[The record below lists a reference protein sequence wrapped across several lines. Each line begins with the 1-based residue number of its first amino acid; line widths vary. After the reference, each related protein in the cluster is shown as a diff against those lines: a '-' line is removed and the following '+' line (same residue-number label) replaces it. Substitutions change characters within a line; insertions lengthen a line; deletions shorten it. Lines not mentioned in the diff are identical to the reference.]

1 VTPTLLPTLLP
12 TATLAGAGATA
23 TAPGPAV
30 EVPDVVTVELP
41 AEATALVCSDL
52 HLRPVA
58 TAASRQVERDLADR
72 LAGWTGPGALVL
84 NGDAAELWGEPEG
97 TVAGILAAHPTL
109 TAAVRGFADVP
120 GHEVLVVVGNHD
132 APIAF
137 DGVSARAFAEQWGAR
152 CTLAVELAFDT
163 AAGRRLVRC
172 EHGHAFDPA
181 NAMRDPR
188 DPLDSPLGQHVVQ
201 EVLPAVT
208 GATPLLADLT
218 DLADPNRAGQ
228 LLASRLVYRQLG
240 RRAGW
245 LLLPLLVALGLRIP
259 VVVRAVSRSDELA
272 HLQRWILLAGAGL
285 LVDVGLVAG
294 LAWFVARAVYAALA
308 GSRLGPRGAH
318 LNGAPRTAATALCAD
333 GYAGLVTGHTHQP
346 ELTAVPG
353 GFYANSGCGLRC
365 LDLRPARFGLPP
377 VFAPVV
383 RRSWVELDVQH
394 DVRARLLTADTPD
407 GTLTWPERLVLRR
420 TWLPAAAAGGRGGA
434 GALQVVAAVP
444 GHAEWPVREPQ
455 LTARARRDRVRRKA
469 AAAVVV
475 VGLLG
480 IVSALTPPLA
490 LRLRGLLE
498 LLPIELPEGAAAG
511 LVVVGVAM
519 LLLARGLRR
528 GARAAWAVTLGML
541 ATSAVLNLLKGI
553 DVEET
558 LLALGVAGWLVRH
571 RAAFPVRPD
580 ARTLHRTTALAFATA
595 LGVLGLSTA
604 LVILTGQRGVA
615 GESARETARG
625 VAERL
630 VGNGSL
636 PLPFAVPFLT
646 PALLAL
652 GICVLVA
659 AGWLLTRPR
668 LGDAPTPE
676 QHRSDLARARELV
689 HRHGGDTLAY
699 FALRDDKRWFFTG
712 DCVVAYAVRDGV
724 CLVSPDPVGPP
735 EQWAA
740 AWAEFTAFA
749 ERHGWPVAVV
759 GAGEGWL
766 PIYTEAGMRPLY
778 LGDEAIVDCSR
789 FSLEGRPMKQ
799 LRSAHSRVRRAGFT
813 VSFHD
818 PAQVDPA
825 LADQLR
831 ELMTQSRRGD
841 VERGFSMTLSRIFEP
856 ADTGLLLAVAQD
868 AEGRVGA
875 FCQYVPAAD
884 ISGWSLDLMR
894 RGNDPELPNGLIDF
908 LVLETIQHLR
918 KAGQWGLGLNF
929 AVLRAVLAGEHGR
942 ATTDL
947 ERRVLHRLSD
957 GTQMES
963 LWRFNQKFFP
973 YWRPRYVVLSGLTS
987 APAQG
992 LAIAGAEGID
1002 EIPVIGPLLARRRP
1016 APVCAPPHHPAG
1028 IKVPVRF
1035 P

>member
-1 VTPTLLPTLLP
+1 MPAMRVSDGVLL
-12 TATLAGAGATA
+12 GQATA
-23 TAPGPAV
+23 ELPDPAV
-30 EVPDVVTVELP
+30 QVPDVLGVELP
-41 AEATALVCSDL
+41 ADAVVVVCSDL
-52 HLRPVA
+52 HLRSTP
-58 TAASRQVERDLADR
+58 TAASRQVERDLAAR
-72 LAGWTGPGALVL
+72 LAGWSGPGALVL
-84 NGDAAELWGEPEG
+84 NGDVAELWGEPEA

-109 TAAVRGFADVP
+109 TAAVRAFADDP
-120 GHEVLVVVGNHD
+120 AHQVLVVVGNHD
-132 APIAF
+132 APIAW
-137 DGVSARAFAEQWGAR
+137 DRVSAQAFADLWGAR
-152 CTLAVELAFDT
+152 CALAVELALDT
-163 AAGRRLVRC
+163 PAGRRVVRC

-181 NAMRDPR
+181 NRLRDPR

-245 LLLPLLVALGLRIP
+245 LLLPLAIALGLRVP
-259 VVVRAVSRSDELA
+259 VVVRALSRSDELA

-294 LAWFVARAVYAALA
+294 LAWFVARSVYAALA

-318 LNGAPRTAATALCAD
+318 LNGAPRTAAAALCAD

-346 ELTAVPG
+346 ELAAVPG

-365 LDLRPARFGLPP
+365 LDSRPARLGLPP
-377 VFAPVV
+377 VFAPLL

-407 GTLTWPERLVLRR
+407 GDLTWPERLAVKRLR
-420 TWLPAAAAGGRGGA
+420 PAPGGTAQGGTA
-434 GALQVVAAVP
+434 DGGLREVAAVP
-444 GHAEWPVREPQ
+444 GHAGWPVRDPQ
-455 LTARARRDRVRRKA
+455 LAARARRDRVRRRA
-469 AAAVVV
+469 ALAVVA

-480 IVSALTPPLA
+480 IASALTLPLG

-511 LVVVGVAM
+511 VVVVGVAM

-528 GARAAWAVTLGML
+528 GSRAAWAVTLGML
-541 ATSAVLNLLKGI
+541 GASAVLHLLKGI
-553 DVEET
+553 DVEES

-580 ARTLHRTTALAFATA
+580 ARTLHRVTALVLATG

-604 LVILTGQRGVA
+604 LVILTGQRGPA
-615 GESARETARG
+615 GPAHETATARG

-630 VGNGSL
+630 VGDGAL
-636 PLPFAVPFLT
+636 PLPFTVPFLT

-652 GICVLVA
+652 GITLVVA
-659 AGWLLTRPR
+659 VGWLLTRPR

-676 QHRSDLARARELV
+676 QHRADRERARELV
-689 HRHGGDTLAY
+689 RRHGGDTLSY
-699 FALRDDKRWFFTG
+699 FALRDDKQWFFTG

-735 EQWAA
+735 EQRAA

-759 GAGEGWL
+759 GAGAGWL
-766 PIYTEAGMRPLY
+766 PIYAETGMRSVY

-799 LRSAHSRVRRAGFT
+799 LRSAHARVVRAGFS

-818 PAQVDPA
+818 PADLDEA
-825 LADQLR
+825 MAARLR

-841 VERGFSMTLSRIFEP
+841 VERGFSMTLSRVFDP
-856 ADTGLLLAVAQD
+856 GDTGLLLAVASD
-868 AEGRVGA
+868 ADGRVGA
-875 FCQYVPAAD
+875 FCQFVPAAD
-884 ISGWSLDLMR
+884 VSGWSLDLMR
-894 RGNDPELPNGLIDF
+894 RGADPDLPNGLIDF
-908 LVLETIQHLR
+908 LVLETIQHL
-918 KAGQWGLGLNF
+918 KTSGQWGLGLNF

-942 ATTDL
+942 EMTDL
-947 ERRVLHRLSD
+947 ERRVLHRLSE

-973 YWRPRYVVLSGLTS
+973 YWRPRYVVLSDLAS

-992 LAIAGAEGID
+992 LAIAGAEGIS
-1002 EIPVIGPLLARRRP
+1002 EIPVIGRLVAHRQP
-1016 APVCAPPHHPAG
+1016 A
-1028 IKVPVRF
+1028 
-1035 P
+1035 